1 MAKYLIVAILPLL
14 VMAALPIDARAEVI
28 DQQTVTRQTKS
39 TPSGPVVA
47 EGTAG
52 FGSSGTQARAESHGL
67 DRPQAVTS
75 GPGVTFAPVPN
86 NLINDTGAPWIDQFG
101 VLHQNPGFPATACP
115 AGQTGLFVFNP
126 QGINQG
132 VVCVP
137 AQQARPPA
145 SSPVLQLAQ
154 QASASQ
160 PWPVLNVGVSPT
172 IGLTGLSSW
181 FWLTG
186 SARMPD
192 ATASAGGLT
201 VTVRAMLVDVVWDFG
216 DRSAADSGT
225 DLGRPFPAPSGVQH
239 VYQADSRAF
248 AGGYPLNAILR
259 FRVTYS
265 VNGGP
270 FTELGI
276 KARRYTATYV
286 VNQLQPEAVSPR

>member
-1 MAKYLIVAILPLL
+1 MQRYLPVLL
-14 VMAALPIDARAEVI
+14 FALIAALFPVVAHAEPIDRERQVI
-28 DQQTVTRQTKS
+28 TVQT
-39 TPSGPVVA
+39 TPPGPVVA
-47 EGTAG
+47 QGTAA
-52 FGSSGTQARAESHGL
+52 FGPSGTQASAQSHGP
-67 DRPQAVTS
+67 DRPEAVTS

-115 AGQTGLFVFNP
+115 AGQTGFFVFNP
-126 QGINQG
+126 QGVNQG
-132 VVCVP
+132 VVCVS
-137 AQQARPPA
+137 AQQGGQPV

-160 PWPVLNVGVSPT
+160 PWPVLNLGVSPT

-201 VTVRAMLVDVVWDFG
+201 VTVRATLVDVVWDFG
-216 DRSAADSGT
+216 DRSAAESGT